1 MGGLLVCGSIGTL
14 YGVHCMVY
22 GVCYARLVLYPVDI
36 HTGSLV
42 QFMT

>member
-1 MGGLLVCGSIGTL
+1 MGGLLVYGSIGTL
-14 YGVHCMVY
+14 Y